1 MCLYSHS
8 TQYSSKYSSNIK
20 NSFNSEAHA
29 LNTIS
34 QQLHHMEGACCLH
47 DTGVQKLTLNMLC
60 PFLTSP
66 GEGRPQHYITTER
79 DIRTLLLLQIDY
91 HYIYILLHFNKF
103 EISQAFQTKQIP
115 IWKFLLK
122 NWEIICNRHYR
133 SGTVNSKSFVG
144 KVLLL
149 IKRKFELTYAL

>member
-8 TQYSSKYSSNIK
+8 TQYSSRYKCNTK

-66 GEGRPQHYITTER
+66 GEGRPQHNITLFFVHS
-79 DIRTLLLLQIDY
+79 IKSKVKASSLCLFVAMLNVN
-91 HYIYILLHFNKF
+91 IYGANYVHRF
-103 EISQAFQTKQIP
+103 S
-115 IWKFLLK
+115 LLK
-122 NWEIICNRHYR
+122 FATTVLRALFNNLTATTYNRMN
-133 SGTVNSKSFVG
+133 GAC
-144 KVLLL
+144 
-149 IKRKFELTYAL
+149 LTHMR

>member
-8 TQYSSKYSSNIK
+8 TQYSSKYISNVK

-60 PFLTSP
+60 LFLTSP
-66 GEGRPQHYITTER
+66 GEGRPQHNITCA
-79 DIRTLLLLQIDY
+79 
-91 HYIYILLHFNKF
+91 HYIHLQEGVKQGCTPFVRKSSRGMCITNSSEDHSLPLFYSTFVTLN
-103 EISQAFQTKQIP
+103 IS
-115 IWKFLLK
+115 
-122 NWEIICNRHYR
+122 
-133 SGTVNSKSFVG
+133 
-144 KVLLL
+144 LLL
-149 IKRKFELTYAL
+149 IFEFIDLSQFSGNNALS